1 MTLRKF
7 ALAAMLALAAQG
19 AAHAHDF
26 KAGAIEIDD
35 LWMRATA
42 PGQTVGGG
50 YMEIENNGKEADRLV
65 SVKSPIADSVEMHE
79 TRTENGV
86 SSMRPTG
93 PVTVA
98 PGAEVKF
105 MPGGYHL
112 MFLKLK
118 QPLKQNDEVPATLVF
133 EHAGAVD
140 VKFKVQAINYK
151 PANGGGMGHDMGG
164 MTGMG
169 GMSGMSG
176 MDHSKTSH

>member
-1 MTLRKF
+1 MTIRRY
-7 ALAAMLALAAQG
+7 AVAAMLALAAQG
-19 AAHAHDF
+19 VAHAHDF
-26 KAGAIEIDD
+26 KAGAIEVDD

-42 PGQTVGGG
+42 PGQSVGGG
-50 YMEIENNGKEADRLV
+50 YMEIENKGKEADRLM
-65 SVKSPIADSVEMHE
+65 SIKSPIADSVEVHE

-93 PVTVA
+93 PVAVA

-105 MPGGYHL
+105 TPGGYHL

-118 QPLKQNDEVPATLVF
+118 QPLKQDEEVPATLVF

-140 VKFKVQAINYK
+140 VKFKVKAINYK
-151 PANGGGMGHDMGG
+151 PGGAMQHDMS
-164 MTGMG
+164 

-176 MDHSKTSH
+176 IDHSQMKH